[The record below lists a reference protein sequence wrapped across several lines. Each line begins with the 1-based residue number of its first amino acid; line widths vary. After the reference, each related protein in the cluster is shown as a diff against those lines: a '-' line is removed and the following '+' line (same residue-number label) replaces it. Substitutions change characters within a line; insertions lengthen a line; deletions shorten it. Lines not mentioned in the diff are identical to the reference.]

1 MRMLT
6 IDRYIIGSFL
16 RAYLILV
23 AVGLGVYIVSDLL
36 VNLDGFIENR
46 ELNFT
51 EIINAI
57 FDYYY
62 HNLPLYFSQ
71 LAGPVMT
78 FAGAFT
84 LAMMLRNNEMTA
96 LVSAGMPLQ
105 RLAAPVFVCAALLV
119 SVWMVNREF
128 ILPAFAPDIA
138 RDRRDVIGLRTRNID
153 FARDDNEAILRAGA
167 INVSEGRLEHV
178 VIVEPKARGSHIIEA
193 DAATYDPQRKTWLL
207 EGGRRIVESAA
218 PEDPG
223 SLQFGIRRAPVSEYP
238 FTLTPQ
244 ELLLRQS
251 TEWSGMLSLREMNEL
266 VHSRNLPNL
275 ASIVMNRHI
284 WLTQP
289 LLQILLLA
297 LTVPFFLRR
306 EPYSVLVAGGQ
317 SLLLSGAFYATG
329 FCAHSMI
336 AAQHAALVAWIPI
349 LIFGPVAALLL
360 SNTRT

>member
-1 MRMLT
+1 MLT

-16 RAYLILV
+16 RSYLILLT
-23 AVGLGVYIVSDLL
+23 VGLGVYIVSDLL

-46 ELNFT
+46 ELSFS
-51 EIINAI
+51 EVLNAI
-57 FDYYY
+57 VDYYW

-71 LAGPVMT
+71 LAGPVMA

-105 RLAAPVFVCAALLV
+105 RLAAPVFACAALLIA
-119 SVWMVNREF
+119 VWMLNREF
-128 ILPAFAPDIA
+128 VLPAFAADIA
-138 RDRRDVIGLRTRNID
+138 RDRGDVIGIRTRNID
-153 FARDDNEAILRAGA
+153 FARDDNKAILRAGA
-167 INVSEGRLEHV
+167 INLNEGRLERV
-178 VIVEPKARGSHIIEA
+178 VIIEPKDQGSHIIQA
-193 DAATYDPQRKTWLL
+193 DAATYDPRRKTWLL
-207 EGGRRIVESAA
+207 EGGRRVVEVPAA
-218 PEDPG
+218 ELTG
-223 SLQFGIRRAPVSEYP
+223 AEQFGIRREPVSEYP

-244 ELLLRQS
+244 ELILRQS
-251 TEWSGMLSLREMNEL
+251 AEWSGMLSLREMNEL

-275 ASIVMNRHI
+275 AAIVMNRHI

-289 LLQILLLA
+289 VLQLLLLA

-306 EPYSVLVAGGQ
+306 EPCSVLVAGGQ
-317 SLLLSGAFYATG
+317 ALLLSGAFYATG
-329 FCAHSMI
+329 FFAHSMI

-349 LIFGPVAALLL
+349 LIFGPIAALLL